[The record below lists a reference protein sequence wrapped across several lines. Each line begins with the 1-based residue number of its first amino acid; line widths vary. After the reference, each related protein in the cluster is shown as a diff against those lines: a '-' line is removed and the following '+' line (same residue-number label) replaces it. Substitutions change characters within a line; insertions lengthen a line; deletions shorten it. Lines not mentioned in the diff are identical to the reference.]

1 MKGSPKL
8 HTKTN
13 VVLITAQSASERQGV
28 AASGGSGRLRSL
40 PQTLQAIAGEGVS
53 ANGALHRSEASRQM
67 VVFSRPD
74 GVAAIVVALRK
85 KIRIPGFVFC
95 LGSVK
100 KQRTD
105 ETDTGIS

>member
-1 MKGSPKL
+1 
-8 HTKTN
+8 
-13 VVLITAQSASERQGV
+13 
-28 AASGGSGRLRSL
+28 
-40 PQTLQAIAGEGVS
+40 
-53 ANGALHRSEASRQM
+53 M

-85 KIRIPGFVFC
+85 KIRIPGLVFC